1 MATDLNLSAAVREN
15 LLALKSTEALIA
27 RTQNRLSTG
36 LKVASPID
44 DPRVFFEAKA
54 LTDNARD
61 VGEKKEGVDQGI
73 NSVKTALEGIES
85 IDSLVQQMKGL
96 LISSRTAT
104 GTELASLVTQYNT
117 LRTQVDNLARDANY
131 QGLNLVN
138 GTGSTLSIQ
147 FSTDTSSF
155 LNIASVDLRVATTG
169 LSVTTAA
176 AFSVASNIDA
186 AAAEIE
192 LAIGTLRGQA
202 QTLASNIAILQ
213 TRLDFNTAYV
223 NLHEEGAGK
232 LNLAD
237 LTEEGASLVA
247 LQTRQSLGINSLA
260 IAGQSEQSIL
270 QLFR

>member
-1 MATDLNLSAAVREN
+1 MATSLNLSAAVREN
-15 LLALKSTEALIA
+15 LLALKSTEILIA

-44 DPRVFFEAKA
+44 DPRIFFEAKA
-54 LTDNARD
+54 LTDKARD
-61 VGEKKEGVDQGI
+61 IEEKKEGVDQGI
-73 NSVKTALEGIES
+73 NSVKTALEGIEA

-96 LISSRTAT
+96 LISARTAT
-104 GTELASLVTQYNT
+104 GTELTSLETQYNT
-117 LRTQVDNLARDANY
+117 LRNQVDLLATDANY
-131 QGLNLVN
+131 QGINLVN
-138 GTGSTLSIQ
+138 GTGQALTVS

-155 LNIASVDLRVATTG
+155 LSIASVDLRVASTG
-169 LSVTTAA
+169 LDVSSAA
-176 AFSVASNIDA
+176 SFSIASNIDA

-192 LAIGTLRGQA
+192 AAIGTLRGQA

-213 TRLDFNTAYV
+213 TRLDFNTIFV

>member
-15 LLALKSTEALIA
+15 LLALKSTEMLIA

-54 LTDNARD
+54 LGDNARD

-73 NSVKTALEGIES
+73 SSVKTALEGIES
-85 IDSLVQQMKGL
+85 IDSMVQQMKGL
-96 LISSRTAT
+96 LISARTAT
-104 GTELASLVTQYNT
+104 GNELTSLVTQYNT

-138 GTGSTLSIQ
+138 GTGQTLSVQ
-147 FSTDTSSF
+147 FSTDTTSF

-169 LSVTTAA
+169 LNVSSAATFSLTSVL
-176 AFSVASNIDA
+176 DA
-186 AAAEIE
+186 ATTEIQN
-192 LAIGTLRGQA
+192 AIGTLRGQA

-260 IAGQSEQSIL
+260 FAGQAEQSIL